1 MPRTETKRL
10 QACGFSMIELMITL
24 SIFAILAGI
33 AMPSFSSLMTKY
45 RLSNEN
51 TALMLDF
58 VFARGEAVNRS
69 TRITVCQSTNG
80 TSCTGGGWGT
90 GRIAFIDSGAIG
102 TVDAGDQILRVS
114 EAIANGDTM
123 NPAAPANI
131 SYDSTGTPNNNLT
144 VVTCKSGYTGAKVIV
159 YPTGR
164 IRADTNGVCP

>member
-1 MPRTETKRL
+1 MPRTETKFL
-10 QACGFSMIELMITL
+10 QAYGFSLIELMVTL

-33 AMPSFSSLMTKY
+33 AMPSFSSMMAKY

-51 TALMLDF
+51 TALMLDL

-69 TRITVCQSTNG
+69 TRITACQSSNG

-90 GRIAFIDSGAIG
+90 GRIVFVDSGAIG
-102 TVDAGDQILRVS
+102 TVDAGDLILRVS
-114 EAIANGDTM
+114 DPITNGDTM
-123 NPAAPANI
+123 TPAAPANI
-131 SYDSTGTPNNNLT
+131 SYDSTGTPNGNLT
-144 VVTCKSGYTGAKVIV
+144 IVTCKSGYTGAKVIV